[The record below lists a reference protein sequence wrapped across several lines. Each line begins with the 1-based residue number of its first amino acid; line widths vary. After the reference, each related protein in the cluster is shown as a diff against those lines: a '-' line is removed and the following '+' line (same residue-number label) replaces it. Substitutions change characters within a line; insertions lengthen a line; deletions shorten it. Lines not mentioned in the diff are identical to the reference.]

1 MAHGENYESF
11 VEKFKPKKTTD
22 DCYTPPL
29 VYDAVKSWVVNHYN
43 LQRCEIVRP
52 FYPGGDYQNYSYS
65 ENCIVI
71 DNPPFSIL
79 AEIKAFYLEK
89 NIKFFLFAP
98 HLQLF
103 SSNYMGIQYI
113 VTNTTTTYENG
124 AKVNTSFVTNLGGD
138 FIRTEPELK
147 GLIEQADKKT
157 NETKKVPKYKYPD
170 NVISSALLGTVS
182 TVKWSIPE
190 PELCHFVRSL
200 DSQRPHKKAIF
211 GSGFIIPDKYAYTL
225 KQAKVLQA
233 RKNQTQKKKVEDSQE
248 WELSEREKIIIKNLN
263 EK

>member
-29 VYDAVKSWVVNHYN
+29 VYDAVKSWVVSHYN
-43 LQRCEIVRP
+43 LQGCEIVRP

-79 AEIKAFYLEK
+79 AKIKAFYLEK

-113 VTNTTTTYENG
+113 VTDTDIIYENG
-124 AKVNTSFVTNLGGD
+124 ARVNTSFVTNLGGD

-147 GLIEQADKKT
+147 GLIEQANKKR

-170 NVISSALLGTVS
+170 NVISPALLGTACC
-182 TVKWSIPE
+182 VKWSIPTSE
-190 PELCHFVRSL
+190 QCYFTRSL
-200 DSQRPHKKAIF
+200 DSQKPHKKAIF
-211 GSGFIIPDKYAYTL
+211 GGGFIIPDKYAKPLTE
-225 KQAKVLQA
+225 A
-233 RKNQTQKKKVEDSQE
+233 RKLQE
-248 WELSEREKIIIKNLN
+248 EKIQWELSEREKNIIKSLN